1 MIDEK
6 SDTRTTSTSN
16 ESAEREKEAHPPLN
30 SSILTFYQTA
40 CGYSFITN
48 ILAIK
53 YYVYKSLIQNKP

>member
-16 ESAEREKEAHPPLN
+16 ESAEREKEVRPPLN

-40 CGYSFITN
+40 CEYSFISN

-53 YYVYKSLIQNKP
+53 YYVHKSLTQNKP